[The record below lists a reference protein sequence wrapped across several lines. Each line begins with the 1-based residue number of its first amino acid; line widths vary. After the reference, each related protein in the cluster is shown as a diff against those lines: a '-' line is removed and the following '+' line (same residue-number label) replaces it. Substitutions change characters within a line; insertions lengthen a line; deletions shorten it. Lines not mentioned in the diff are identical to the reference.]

1 MTQSLKILTCRWVS
15 SHNFGGLMSCNN
27 IIGVPIF
34 KVSACEGKPGRFMAL
49 RNYTGKLITS
59 YSFTTVSTDR

>member
-1 MTQSLKILTCRWVS
+1 MSLTLS
-15 SHNFGGLMSCNN
+15 NMSNN

-34 KVSACEGKPGRFMAL
+34 KVSACKGKPGRFMAL

-59 YSFTTVSTDR
+59 YSFNIAEKDI